1 MIAVFAASSKM
12 NKEYT
17 FSENFVIFAELSK
30 EIQQQFNNFTG
41 HVFIFS
47 SEIAVKIIDPLL
59 KSKTT
64 EPAVVVMD
72 DKANS
77 WVYVILWVISKNR
90 LPKTFWTDLN
100 DRDVA
105 VVDTGMAKNRY
116 FVPIGL
122 KKFHVKL

>member
-1 MIAVFAASSKM
+1 VTAAFAASSKM

-17 FSENFVIFAELSK
+17 FGENFVIFAELSK

-64 EPAVVVMD
+64 EPAAVVMD
-72 DKANS
+72 AKAN
-77 WVYVILWVISKNR
+77 LWVCMI
-90 LPKTFWTDLN
+90 LLVLVKTGC
-100 DRDVA
+100 R
-105 VVDTGMAKNRY
+105 
-116 FVPIGL
+116 
-122 KKFHVKL
+122 KLFGQI